1 MCQPECCKILLE
13 SGAHVSDKDKSWL
26 RPLHWACIGGC
37 EESSK
42 LLLEK
47 SKDFGLVN
55 AVDRRMRQSPLH
67 MAAANGHHDLCEVL
81 VRHVEDNSK
90 GITMK
95 KSQLVNFQDRHGRTP
110 IHLAA
115 YNGYEMV
122 LKTLLEH
129 DGAGAKADK
138 SGRTALHW
146 AAHRGHQ
153 PVVVL
158 LLSAFMEVD
167 ANVDGADSKGFTALH
182 AATIADSVVCLQTLV
197 KGGADVGVR
206 DNRGRTALHLAAANG
221 CIDSLRLLLHFAEH
235 TAAADINGTDNSGQT
250 ALHKAAA
257 TDDSGTEIV
266 IEMLLESGM
275 DINLADNKGR
285 TALHLACRGGNLESI
300 FLLLSE
306 AEEAA
311 DINAPDVAGNTCLHV
326 AARFGHEAALT
337 LLVRYGADVNT
348 SGRFGMTALHVA
360 ARHGNADCVRTLL
373 EKEARADPL
382 DADGRTPLHA
392 AGFNGSGQSAAILI
406 EAGTPA
412 GVVDRF
418 GRTALHYAASSNGSK
433 VCEVVLEALAGQ
445 AAFPADGRGRTPMHY
460 AAVVDDVCDCI
471 KLLSD
476 SGGSI
481 TAGDRRHVTPM
492 HLACLNGH
500 KDTVEWLL
508 EKLDSD
514 EKVAAAVNALDS
526 SNRSPLHYAAFGGH
540 PAVLNVL
547 LETDGVAAD
556 AGDVLG
562 QTPLFAAAANGCCEC
577 VDLLLE
583 AGADGNHMD
592 VGGRIPAMVAALH
605 SNDEVLEKLV
615 QPLGGGSDSEG
626 DDDDDDD
633 EDEEDEEDEE
643 DLVDPTK
650 TKELALNKTATAAC
664 FSGAVDDAKRT
675 TLMMAAH
682 VGSSKCV
689 EIMVAQVAA
698 TPDAVD
704 LTGMNALH
712 IALSSAGRSK
722 KTYETEALNE
732 IVELLLAKV
741 PPEAKDRY
749 GRNAVH
755 IAAIH
760 GLEEAL
766 ALLIENGFTNELDV
780 FGHTPLHY
788 ACYHGHDECVGALT
802 DEEVQ
807 WQHEAENVFGP
818 LHCAASQGQTE
829 CLQALFDD
837 ASESLDVN
845 GLDTLGR
852 APIHLAAAGGHNGCV
867 EVLTEADDFEADV
880 GDGDGKTALVLAA
893 ENGHHAVCCTLVEF
907 GADCM
912 RTADGGGSSVLHL
925 CMAPSAPAGGGA
937 VVRAILDSLER
948 DSSNAADVAAFLN
961 RPSQAGDTVLH
972 LASEQH
978 DLETIQALL
987 SRGARS
993 DCADADG
1000 HLPVHR
1006 LFKTEES
1013 RDCLAALLPPP
1024 GCGEGLG
1031 YPTTIRISTP
1041 VEDVEGGPDDV

>member
-1 MCQPECCKILLE
+1 MSYMSQTQRLGPSSASVHDDPLVFACMSQSPKRVRLYADQVFEIYDRDDGWPDEKAQGLTKFQVLEQHVNRKDDLGRSPLCAAAYMCQPECCKILLE

-406 EAGTPA
+406 EAGTLA

-605 SNDEVLEKLV
+605 SNDE
-615 QPLGGGSDSEG
+615 
-626 DDDDDDD
+626 
-633 EDEEDEEDEE
+633 
-643 DLVDPTK
+643 
-650 TKELALNKTATAAC
+650 TATAAC

-852 APIHLAAAGGHNGCV
+852 APIHLAAAGGHN
-867 EVLTEADDFEADV
+867 
-880 GDGDGKTALVLAA
+880 
-893 ENGHHAVCCTLVEF
+893 
-907 GADCM
+907 
-912 RTADGGGSSVLHL
+912 DGGGSSVLHL

-1031 YPTTIRISTP
+1031 LPTTIRISTP